1 MNLRQEKKMA
11 IIDILCR
18 NLLVLYLG
26 AFIRYVVNRML
37 KSKKSFHTILYGVTE
52 KSKEDEISNINNE
65 FVNRIY
71 GIVGLI
77 IIVIIIVLIIR

>member
-1 MNLRQEKKMA
+1 MA

-26 AFIRYVVNRML
+26 AFIRYVVNCML
-37 KSKKSFHTILYGVTE
+37 KSNKSFHTILYGVTE
-52 KSKEDEISNINNE
+52 NSKEYEISNINNE

-77 IIVIIIVLIIR
+77 IIVIIIVLITR

>member
-1 MNLRQEKKMA
+1 MA

-18 NLLVLYLG
+18 NLIVLYLG
-26 AFIRYVVNRML
+26 TSIRYVVNCMS
-37 KSKKSFHTILYGVTE
+37 KSKKSFRTILYGVTE
-52 KSKEDEISNINNE
+52 KCKEDEISNINNE

-77 IIVIIIVLIIR
+77 IIVIIIVLITR

>member
-1 MNLRQEKKMA
+1 MV

-18 NLLVLYLG
+18 NLIVLYLG
-26 AFIRYVVNRML
+26 AFIRYVVNCML
-37 KSKKSFHTILYGVTE
+37 KSKKSFQAILYGVPE

-77 IIVIIIVLIIR
+77 IIVIIIVLITR

>member
-1 MNLRQEKKMA
+1 MSLRQEKKMA

-18 NLLVLYLG
+18 NLIVLYLG
-26 AFIRYVVNRML
+26 ASIRYVVNCMS
-37 KSKKSFHTILYGVTE
+37 KSKKSFRTILYGVTE

-77 IIVIIIVLIIR
+77 IIVIIIVLITR

>member
-1 MNLRQEKKMA
+1 MA
-11 IIDILCR
+11 IIDIFCR
-18 NLLVLYLG
+18 NLIVLYLG
-26 AFIRYVVNRML
+26 AFIRYVVNCML
-37 KSKKSFHTILYGVTE
+37 KSKESFQTILHGVTE

-77 IIVIIIVLIIR
+77 IIVVIIVLITR